1 MSTLTSTQVP
11 IPEPAVRQITTAD
24 LRWALAEGWSDFKEK
39 RGDLVFIGVIYPL
52 VGFCAAIVALNGQL
66 LPLFFPLVAGLALL
80 GPAVSSGF
88 YELARRREEGL
99 ESSWWH
105 FLDPVRG
112 RNGQALV
119 GLTAILLC
127 LFGAWLA
134 VAWIIYGTTLGLL
147 RPAGISGF
155 VHDLFATTQGWT
167 LIVLGNVAGFVFA
180 LVAFVISLVS
190 FPLVVDKPIDA
201 GAAIRTSI
209 RAVQAN
215 PRIIAGWGLRVAG
228 LLFLGT
234 LPAFVGLAL
243 VLPVLA
249 YATWHLYTRLV
260 QR

>member
-1 MSTLTSTQVP
+1 MNTLTSA
-11 IPEPAVRQITTAD
+11 ENSASGPAVRRITTED
-24 LRWALAEGWSDFKEK
+24 LRWALAEGWADFKEK
-39 RGDLVFIGVIYPL
+39 RGDLLFIGAIYPV
-52 VGFCAAIVALNGQL
+52 VGFFAAMVALNGQL

-80 GPAVSSGF
+80 GPAVSCGF
-88 YELARRREEGL
+88 YELARRREEGID
-99 ESSWWH
+99 SSWWH

-127 LFGAWLA
+127 LFATWLA
-134 VAWIIYGTTLGLL
+134 TAWAIYGVTLGQLQ
-147 RPAGISGF
+147 PNGASAF
-155 VHDLFATTQGWT
+155 VHDLFSTTQGWT
-167 LIVLGNVAGFVFA
+167 LIVLGNLAGFCFA
-180 LVAFVISLVS
+180 LVAFVLSLVS
-190 FPLVVDKPIDA
+190 FAVVVDKPVDA
-201 GAAIRTSI
+201 TTAIRTSF

-243 VLPVLA
+243 VLPLLG